1 MIDEAPTGGS
11 GPDILSVVL
20 LGPWLLAAAVV
31 VPASTPAAPS
41 PRPSIV
47 LITLDTFRA
56 DHVGVVRG
64 GRPLTPALDGL
75 ARSGVR
81 YTRAVTASP
90 LTLPAH
96 CTLMTGVDPSVHG
109 VHDNGASALPEDVAT
124 LASVLSPR
132 GYATAAFVSSR
143 VLDRRFGLDRG
154 FDLYDDA
161 MTAERVG
168 EQGYPERG
176 AEAVTDAALAW
187 FARRPPARPFF
198 LWVHYYDAHA
208 PYQPPGDWTGATAAA
223 RYAGEIAHV
232 DREISRLL
240 AGSTGAGEVIVA
252 AVGDHGEML
261 GEHGEKEHGIFLY
274 RSALEV
280 PLILSG
286 PGVPS
291 GSKMDGTV
299 GTRALAS
306 TLLRLAGVEDASHA
320 FGDPLPGIG
329 GRGRVEPA
337 SRLIYSETWLPA
349 TAYGWSPLS
358 AATDGALRLVRA
370 PRPELYDFAKDPGE
384 ADNLYSGNAGE
395 ARRLAGWIA
404 AKARDARTAPPPRVS
419 PAEAAE
425 LAASLRSLGYLSGSS
440 GRARGGTIDPK
451 DGIGL
456 LVSFE
461 EAREL
466 LRDGHAREAAV
477 RLRDLTRRSPGNV
490 PFLTRLADAEVSSGN
505 AEAGIAAM
513 REALA
518 LNPELDLLHTS
529 AAALY
534 ARTGRTADAKR
545 EYEAALALNPRS
557 APSWLGLARIAGVE
571 QSPEAELAVLVR
583 ADGAGTES
591 AAVLARL
598 AQLEL
603 AAGRVADASR
613 HASRATRLLPSFA
626 EAWWVAGEAAEARD
640 ATADA
645 LAAYE
650 KAVDLGLSDPRALL
664 RVGKLQRA
672 AGREEDARRSLRRA
686 ADLGGQ
692 SSVGTDARRL
702 LSDSP

>member
-1 MIDEAPTGGS
+1 
-11 GPDILSVVL
+11 VL
-20 LGPWLLAAAVV
+20 LSPWLLAAAVAAA
-31 VPASTPAAPS
+31 ASTPAVTS

-56 DHVGVVRG
+56 DHVGAVRG

-81 YTRAVTASP
+81 YTRAITASP

-96 CTLMTGVDPSVHG
+96 CTLMTGVDPPAHG
-109 VHDNGASALPEDVAT
+109 VHDNGASALPADVAT
-124 LASVLSPR
+124 LASVLSAR

-161 MTAERVG
+161 MTAELVG
-168 EQGYPERG
+168 EQGYPERA

-187 FARRPPARPFF
+187 LARRPSARPFF
-198 LWVHYYDAHA
+198 VWVHYYDAHA
-208 PYQPPGDWTGATAAA
+208 PYQPPGDWKGATAAA
-223 RYAGEIAHV
+223 RYAGEVAHV
-232 DREISRLL
+232 DRELSRLL
-240 AGSTGAGEVIVA
+240 ARSTAAGEVIVA

-286 PGVPS
+286 PGVPP
-291 GSKMDGTV
+291 GSKIDDTV

-306 TLLRLAGVEDASHA
+306 TLLGLAGLGDAAHA

-329 GRGRVEPA
+329 GPGRVRA
-337 SRLIYSETWLPA
+337 SRPIYSETWLPA

-370 PRPELYDFAKDPGE
+370 PRPELYDFVKDPGE
-384 ADNLYSGNAGE
+384 IDNLQAGS
-395 ARRLAGWIA
+395 ADDSRRLADWLVSAG
-404 AKARDARTAPPPRVS
+404 RDARTAPPPRVS

-451 DGIGL
+451 DGISL
-456 LVSFE
+456 LASFE
-461 EAREL
+461 EARDW
-466 LRDGHAREAAV
+466 LRAGRAREAAA
-477 RLRDLTRRSPGNV
+477 RLRELTRRSPGNV
-490 PFLTRLADAEVSSGN
+490 PFLTRLADAEVASGN
-505 AEAGIAAM
+505 PQAGIAAM

-518 LNPELDLLHTS
+518 LNPNLDLLHSS

-534 ARTGRTADAKR
+534 ERAGRSGEAKT

-557 APSWLGLARIAGVE
+557 APSWLGLARIVGAE
-571 QSPEAELAVLVR
+571 QSPEAELAVLAR
-583 ADGAGTES
+583 ADAAGTDS
-591 AAVLARL
+591 AAILARL

-603 AAGRVADASR
+603 GAGRVADASR
-613 HASRATRLLPSFA
+613 HASRATRLLPTFA
-626 EAWWVAGEAAEARD
+626 EAWWVAGEAAEARH

-645 LAAYE
+645 LTAYE
-650 KAVDLGLSDPRALL
+650 EAVDLGLSDPRALL

-672 AGREEDARRSLRRA
+672 AGREEDARRSFRRA

-702 LSDSP
+702 LADSP